1 MEVIFTRESD
11 LFIPLE
17 ERTAIANSKKGDLFI
32 SIHTN
37 ASRKK
42 RTRGIET
49 YFLNWTN
56 NKEAMRVA
64 ARENAIS
71 IKKMEEM
78 KNGVQFIL
86 NDLNRENKKN
96 ESMKLAHNV
105 QSAMVDTLNEK
116 YSKVVDLGVKYALF
130 YVLIGAEMPSI
141 LVEISFISNS
151 EEEHPL
157 KKKLPVQDC

>member
-1 MEVIFTRESD
+1 
-11 LFIPLE
+11 
-17 ERTAIANSKKGDLFI
+17 
-32 SIHTN
+32 
-37 ASRKK
+37 
-42 RTRGIET
+42 
-49 YFLNWTN
+49 
-56 NKEAMRVA
+56 
-64 ARENAIS
+64 
-71 IKKMEEM
+71 MEEM

-151 EEEHPL
+151 EEEHRLSRKNYQYRIAEAIAKGIQTYTVPS
-157 KKKLPVQDC
+157 KIVMRASGNS